1 MAVPEKNIIGKR
13 LRQARARKHLTQD
26 QLSAKLATADI
37 QLDRAGIS
45 KIENGLRSVY
55 DYELKAL
62 AKVME
67 TGPEWFLGGK

>member
-13 LRQARARKHLTQD
+13 LRQARSKKHITQD
-26 QLSAKLATADI
+26 QLSAKLARAGV
-37 QLDRAGIS
+37 QVDRAGIS

-67 TGPEWFLGGK
+67 TGPEWLLGGK